1 MSGDAAP
8 RIWRDIHADVDP
20 DGSVAFAG
28 YLAHL
33 DGMPGGVPDL
43 TRELVYISALTTLK
57 ATAPLAVHI
66 ARARAAG
73 ATREQIVQTVS
84 IAAVL
89 GGLPTLSAA
98 LAVVDAA
105 FE

>member
-1 MSGDAAP
+1 MSAPTPP
-8 RIWRDIHADVDP
+8 RIWRDVQADLDPEGHA
-20 DGSVAFAG
+20 AFAG

-43 TRELVYISALTTLK
+43 TRELVYVSALTTLK

-105 FE
+105 FA